1 MELDFGTVKALSSPT
16 RIRILNRVL
25 EEESTPTSLSDS
37 LGKSKSTVSSHLE
50 TLLDAGLVE
59 KDAVEG
65 RRRVVYQPTRK
76 AQHIVEGHEK
86 QVKFSLTSS
95 VVSGIAGFGLV
106 GGYLLNFGKKSAAG
120 TATELQAQSDL
131 SAMTADGADA
141 AAQGAK
147 TAAGGVDP
155 ATVVLGFGV
164 GFLTLSAVTFIYG
177 MAMRKLGN

>member
-16 RIRILNRVL
+16 RIKILNQVL
-25 EEESTPTSLSDS
+25 EKESTPTSLSDN

-86 QVKFSLTSS
+86 RVKFSLTSS
-95 VVSGIAGFGLV
+95 IVSCLAGLSLV
-106 GGYLLNFGKKSAAG
+106 GSQFILFGRSASNK
-120 TATELQAQSDL
+120 ATELQAQSDL
-131 SAMTADGADA
+131 SAMTTEGADA
-141 AAQGAK
+141 AAQGAQ

-164 GFLTLSAVTFIYG
+164 GFLTLSAATFIYG
-177 MAMRKLGN
+177 IAMRKLGQ